1 MPSQLYCDMNKAS
14 YYIIYIPIC
23 VYLMLL
29 RNAIIVQLHTPIAL
43 DSTNPSLLRILKSH
57 SHILHH
63 VICSYIVTSFAVHF
77 LRVNLALDLIF
88 GISKCRPFGHKRA
101 LRFGPQRII
110 MCARKCQSGMS
121 AWTGPIH
128 LRQLEEIPFL

>member
-14 YYIIYIPIC
+14 YYIIYIC
-23 VYLMLL
+23 VYLILL
-29 RNAIIVQLHTPIAL
+29 RNVIIVQLHTPIAIVL
-43 DSTNPSLLRILKSH
+43 IQVRPASYFEVPLPYTTSC
-57 SHILHH
+57 
-63 VICSYIVTSFAVHF
+63 ICTYVVTSFAVHF

-110 MCARKCQSGMS
+110 MCARSVSQECLPGQDPYISGNS
-121 AWTGPIH
+121 
-128 LRQLEEIPFL
+128 RRFLFL